1 LSTSQRELQISIETN
16 KHTVTVAAV
25 VFDVDDAFV
34 FAELNVVVFDAA
46 IKIKQDILRIIGND

>member
-1 LSTSQRELQISIETN
+1 LSTSQRELQILIETN

-25 VFDVDDAFV
+25 VFDAVV

-46 IKIKQDILRIIGND
+46 IKIKQNILRIIGND